1 MPRSS
6 RGHKPAPSNKGER
19 LQRVLADLGVASR
32 RECERLIEAGAVEV
46 NGEVVTKLPVFVDP
60 ENDRILVEGRPIRR
74 EPERKLYLLLNKPSR
89 TLTTNA
95 DEPGSD
101 RRTVI
106 DLVDHPQ
113 KSRLFPVGRLDYDTT
128 GLLLLTNDGDL
139 ANQLTHPRYGVPKT
153 YRAVVRGTIEDD
165 AVAELERGIFLADR
179 KAGRTEGASR
189 TAHVEVRV
197 VLRERERTT
206 IELTLREGRNRQ
218 VRRLLAAV
226 GYPVKS
232 LERIGMGPLSLKG
245 VARGH
250 WRELD
255 RHEIRALKRAA
266 AAPLDPEARE
276 AREEASETGTSPA
289 ARPPRPRTSGNRS
302 AAARPRTRSAKPDSG
317 KPSAPRTPGTPKSRP
332 AAKSGNRPLK
342 SESGKPTT
350 PRTPGGRPSRPKSGA
365 PSNPRAPGGRSP
377 SRPGKTT
384 GGPAQGRAGSRT
396 ARPKSDGKPQAR
408 SARRPR
414 KPGSRP

>member
-1 MPRSS
+1 MTPSS
-6 RGHKPAPSNKGER
+6 RGSKPQPPNKGER
-19 LQRVLADLGVASR
+19 LQRVLADAGVASR
-32 RECERLIEAGAVEV
+32 RECERLIESGAVEV
-46 NGEVVTKLPVFVDP
+46 NGEVVTRLPAFVDP
-60 ENDRILVEGRPIRR
+60 ETDRILVEGRPIRR
-74 EPERKLYLLLNKPSR
+74 ERERKLYILLNKPAR

-106 DLVDHPQ
+106 DLVEHPQ

-153 YRAVVRGTIEDD
+153 YRAVVKGTIEDE

-179 KAGRTEGASR
+179 KAGRTQGASR

-197 VLRERERTT
+197 VLRERDRTT
-206 IELTLREGRNRQ
+206 LELTLREGRNRQ

-226 GYPVKS
+226 GYPVKK
-232 LERIGMGPLSLKG
+232 LERVGMGPLSLKG
-245 VARGH
+245 VARGA

-255 RHEIRALKRAA
+255 RHEIRALKKAS
-266 AAPLDPEARE
+266 AAPVHTDAGSKDIEHPN
-276 AREEASETGTSPA
+276 ASSA
-289 ARPPRPRTSGNRS
+289 KAPRASKPVNRS
-302 AAARPRTRSAKPDSG
+302 ASAEPG
-317 KPSAPRTPGTPKSRP
+317 GRAPKRP
-332 AAKSGNRPLK
+332 AAGQ
-342 SESGKPTT
+342 
-350 PRTPGGRPSRPKSGA
+350 
-365 PSNPRAPGGRSP
+365 RSA
-377 SRPGKTT
+377 SDRGHKPGK
-384 GGPAQGRAGSRT
+384 PAQGRTSSRP
-396 ARPKSDGKPQAR
+396 ARPKSDAQPQAR

>member
-6 RGHKPAPSNKGER
+6 RGSKPVPPNKGER
-19 LQRVLADLGVASR
+19 LQRVLADAGVASR
-32 RECERLIEAGAVEV
+32 RECERLIESGAVEV
-46 NGEVVTKLPVFVDP
+46 NGEVVTQLPIFVDP
-60 ENDRILVEGRPIRR
+60 ENDRILVEGRPVRR

-153 YRAVVRGTIEDD
+153 YRAVVKGTIEDD

-179 KAGRTEGASR
+179 KAGRTLGASR

-197 VLRERERTT
+197 VLREHQRTT
-206 IELTLREGRNRQ
+206 LELTLREGRNRQ
-218 VRRLLAAV
+218 VRRLLAGV

-266 AAPLDPEARE
+266 AAPVEPGTQERTPAPAKPR
-276 AREEASETGTSPA
+276 SEKSAPK
-289 ARPPRPRTSGNRS
+289 PRTPGNRS
-302 AAARPRTRSAKPDSG
+302 AP
-317 KPSAPRTPGTPKSRP
+317 
-332 AAKSGNRPLK
+332 
-342 SESGKPTT
+342 
-350 PRTPGGRPSRPKSGA
+350 
-365 PSNPRAPGGRSP
+365 
-377 SRPGKTT
+377 RPGKKAAK
-384 GGPAQGRAGSRT
+384 PAQARANSRS
-396 ARPKSDGKPQAR
+396 ARPKVDGRPQAR
-408 SARRPR
+408 SARRTR

>member
-1 MPRSS
+1 MPRPKKGSSS
-6 RGHKPAPSNKGER
+6 RPPKQGER
-19 LQRVLADLGVASR
+19 LQRVLADAGVASR
-32 RECERLIEAGAVEV
+32 RECERLIESGAVEV
-46 NGEVVTKLPVFVDP
+46 NGEVVTRLPVFVDP
-60 ENDRILVEGRPIRR
+60 ENDRIMVEGRPIRR
-74 EPERKLYLLLNKPSR
+74 QRERKLYILLNKPSR

-153 YRAVVRGTIEDD
+153 YRAVVKGTIEDD

-179 KAGRTEGASR
+179 KAGRTQGASR

-206 IELTLREGRNRQ
+206 LELTLREGRNRQ

-226 GYPVKS
+226 GYPVKR
-232 LERIGMGPLSLKG
+232 LERIAMGPLSLRG
-245 VARGH
+245 VARGQ

-255 RHEIRALKRAA
+255 RHEIRALKKAS
-266 AAPLDPEARE
+266 AAPVEPEAP
-276 AREEASETGTSPA
+276 ARTRRPA
-289 ARPPRPRTSGNRS
+289 DARPET
-302 AAARPRTRSAKPDSG
+302 
-317 KPSAPRTPGTPKSRP
+317 
-332 AAKSGNRPLK
+332 
-342 SESGKPTT
+342 
-350 PRTPGGRPSRPKSGA
+350 PSRPSTPINRSVAALPGA
-365 PSNPRAPGGRSP
+365 RSPGPCAPGQRSA
-377 SRPGKTT
+377 SDRGHKSAR
-384 GGPAQGRAGSRT
+384 PAQGRPGSRSSRSKPD
-396 ARPKSDGKPQAR
+396 AQPQAR
-408 SARRPR
+408 PARRPR

>member
-6 RGHKPAPSNKGER
+6 RGSQLIPPNKGER
-19 LQRVLADLGVASR
+19 LQRVLADAGVASR
-32 RECERLIEAGAVEV
+32 RECERLIESGAVEV
-46 NGEVVTKLPVFVDP
+46 NGEVVTQLPVFVNP
-60 ENDRILVEGRPIRR
+60 EDDRILVEGRPIRR
-74 EPERKLYLLLNKPSR
+74 EPERKLYILLNKPSR

-153 YRAVVRGTIEDD
+153 YRAVVKGTIEDD

-179 KAGRTEGASR
+179 KAGRTLGASR

-197 VLRERERTT
+197 VRREHQRTT
-206 IELTLREGRNRQ
+206 LELTLREGRNRQ

-232 LERIGMGPLSLKG
+232 LERVGMGPLSLKG

-266 AAPLDPEARE
+266 AVPPERGAGSRSSAPVK
-276 AREEASETGTSPA
+276 GTPQKSAPRPRGPAGSPAPAPGKKSGEPAQSGAKSRA
-289 ARPPRPRTSGNRS
+289 ARPK
-302 AAARPRTRSAKPDSG
+302 A
-317 KPSAPRTPGTPKSRP
+317 
-332 AAKSGNRPLK
+332 
-342 SESGKPTT
+342 
-350 PRTPGGRPSRPKSGA
+350 
-365 PSNPRAPGGRSP
+365 
-377 SRPGKTT
+377 
-384 GGPAQGRAGSRT
+384 
-396 ARPKSDGKPQAR
+396 DGQPQAR
-408 SARRPR
+408 SARQ
-414 KPGSRP
+414 PGSRP

>member
-6 RGHKPAPSNKGER
+6 RGHKSAPSNKGER

-46 NGEVVTKLPVFVDP
+46 NGEVVTQLPVFVDP

-153 YRAVVRGTIEDD
+153 YRAVVKGTIEDD

-179 KAGRTEGASR
+179 KAGRTQGASR

-276 AREEASETGTSPA
+276 AREQAAPSTKSPST
-289 ARPPRPRTSGNRS
+289 RPRTPGNRT
-302 AAARPRTRSAKPDSG
+302 AAARPRTGSAKSESG
-317 KPSAPRTPGTPKSRP
+317 KSSNPRTPGTPGTPGSRP
-332 AAKSGNRPLK
+332 GAGKSGNRALK
-342 SESGKPTT
+342 SESGTPT
-350 PRTPGGRPSRPKSGA
+350 
-365 PSNPRAPGGRSP
+365 NPRAPGKRSP
-377 SRPGKTT
+377 SRPGKKPAR
-384 GGPAQGRAGSRT
+384 PAQGRAGSRT
-396 ARPKSDGKPQAR
+396 SRPKSDGKPQAR